1 MYFDDNLNLAKF
13 QKNWRLVAW
22 WIFHRLTTPWR
33 AMPDFLI
40 VGTQKGGTT
49 SLFNYLIQHPKVHAP
64 FRKEI
69 KFFDSN
75 YFNGL
80 PWYQAHFPLRSKL
93 IRDQALTGEATPYYM
108 FHPTA
113 PERIAQAVHQVKIIV
128 LLRNPVDRAYSHYQ
142 HMVRAERETLSLE
155 DALDKEPERLAGEA
169 EKIAA
174 DLYYPQATHIYFSYL
189 ARGRYIEQLPK
200 LFSLFTPER
209 VLVLKSEDLYIS
221 PTSVFLQTLDFL
233 GLPHWEPPRYEV
245 FKQGTYDQ
253 KLDQRLRQRLVDYFR
268 PYNQQLYEFL
278 GRNFEWD
285 K

>member
-1 MYFDDNLNLAKF
+1 MYFDDNLNLVKF
-13 QKNWRLVAW
+13 RKNRRLVLW

-49 SLFNYLIQHPKVHAP
+49 SLFNYLIQHPRVYAP

-80 PWYQAHFPLRSKL
+80 AWYRAHFPLRRKL
-93 IRDQALTGEATPYYM
+93 AREQALTGEATPYYM

-113 PERIAQAVHQVKIIV
+113 PERIRQVVPNAKIIV

-142 HMVRAERETLSLE
+142 HMVRAGREMLSFEEALE
-155 DALDKEPERLAGEA
+155 KEEERLKGEA
-169 EKIAA
+169 EKIAS
-174 DLYYPQATHIYFSYL
+174 DMYYPQAAHIYYSYL

-200 LFSLFTPER
+200 IFSLFTPER
-209 VLVLKSEDLYIS
+209 VLVLKSEDLYTD
-221 PTSVFLQTLDFL
+221 PTPTFFQTLDFL
-233 GLPHWEPPRYEV
+233 GLTHWEPPLYEV
-245 FKQGTYDQ
+245 YKQGSYDKRLDPTLRR
-253 KLDQRLRQRLVDYFR
+253 KLVAYFR

-278 GRNFEWD
+278 GRDFEWD
-285 K
+285 N

>member
-1 MYFDDNLNLAKF
+1 MLFDDNLNLGKL
-13 QKNWRLVAW
+13 QKNWRLVVW
-22 WIFHRLTTPWR
+22 WILHRLTTPLR

-49 SLFNYLIQHPKVHAP
+49 SLFNYLIQHPRIYAP

-80 PWYQAHFPLRSKL
+80 SWYRAHFPLRRKL
-93 IRDQALTGEATPYYM
+93 EHEHALTGEATPYYM

-113 PERIAQAVHQVKIIV
+113 PERISQALPDVRIIV

-142 HMVRAERETLSLE
+142 HMVRAGRETLSFEEALE
-155 DALDKEPERLAGEA
+155 KEPERLNGEA

-174 DLYYPQATHIYFSYL
+174 DMYYPQAAHIYYSYL

-200 LFSLFTPER
+200 LFSLFSPDR
-209 VLVLKSEDLYIS
+209 VLVLRSEDLYTS
-221 PTSVFLQTLDFL
+221 PRETFFQTLDFL
-233 GLPHWEPPRYEV
+233 KLPRWEPPRYEI
-245 FKQGTYDQ
+245 FKQGTYD
-253 KLDQRLRQRLVDYFR
+253 KTLDPKLRQRLAEYFR
-268 PYNQQLYEFL
+268 PYNRQLYDFL
-278 GRNFEWD
+278 GRDFEWD

>member
-1 MYFDDNLNLAKF
+1 MYFDDNLNLVKF
-13 QKNWRLVAW
+13 RKNRRLVLW

-49 SLFNYLIQHPKVHAP
+49 SLFNYLIQHPRIYAP

-80 PWYQAHFPLRSKL
+80 AWYRAHFPLRRKL
-93 IRDQALTGEATPYYM
+93 RREQALTGEATPYYM

-113 PERIAQAVHQVKIIV
+113 PERIQQAVPNAKIIV

-142 HMVRAERETLSLE
+142 HMVRAGRETLSFEEALE
-155 DALDKEPERLAGEA
+155 KEEERLKGEA

-174 DLYYPQATHIYFSYL
+174 DMYYPQATHIYYSYL
-189 ARGRYIEQLPK
+189 ARGRYIEQLPR

-209 VLVLKSEDLYIS
+209 VLVLKSEDLYTS
-221 PTSVFLQTLDFL
+221 PSSTYLQTLQFL
-233 GLPHWEPPRYEV
+233 GLPPWELTNYEV
-245 FKQGTYDQ
+245 YKQGSYDRQ
-253 KLDQRLRQRLVDYFR
+253 LSPSLRRRLSEYFR
-268 PYNQQLYEFL
+268 PYNLQLYEFL

-285 K
+285 E